1 MKKLHI
7 LSSIV
12 MMGVVGVAFASEP
25 IAEQAYAKKVQTIQ
39 SNLNPDLVKH
49 TQSNTNMGTT
59 NVNGV
64 EVKPTNLK
72 DDMKDWIVPQPTNEQ
87 SPSLTSA
94 TQEEREQLVKAI
106 HEHYKKDHLKT
117 LSKQNDVGKWFKQ
130 NEKNMPVMMF
140 TQNQFA
146 NLEKMWAQE
155 FSLMPNHLKSKFGL
169 DLEDKILFQHKNI
182 SYFDDK
188 NNVSV
193 YNVLKI
199 TGLKI
204 TMFTVIKSSKENWI
218 FIYPNQKTMDEER
231 QRLIKFI
238 N

>member
-12 MMGVVGVAFASEP
+12 IMGVVGVAFASEP
-25 IAEQAYAKKVQTIQ
+25 IAEQAYAKKVQAIQ
-39 SNLNPDLVKH
+39 SNLNQDLVKH
-49 TQSNTNMGTT
+49 TQSNIGAK
-59 NVNGV
+59 NVNGI

-72 DDMKDWIVPQPTNEQ
+72 DDMKDWIVPKPTNES
-87 SPSLTSA
+87 SPSLTK
-94 TQEEREQLVKAI
+94 EEHEQLVKAI

-140 TQNQFA
+140 TQSQFA

-155 FSLMPNHLKSKFGL
+155 FSFMPNHLKSKFGL

-193 YNVLKI
+193 YNILKI
-199 TGLKI
+199 TGLKM
-204 TMFTVIKSSKENWI
+204 TMFTVIQSSKENWI

-231 QRLIKFI
+231 QRLMKFI

>member
-39 SNLNPDLVKH
+39 SNLNPDLIKH

-59 NVNGV
+59 NVNGI

-72 DDMKDWIVPQPTNEQ
+72 DDMKDWIVPKSANEQ

-199 TGLKI
+199 TGLKM
-204 TMFTVIKSSKENWI
+204 TMFTVIQSSKENWI

-231 QRLIKFI
+231 QRLMKFI

>member
-1 MKKLHI
+1 MKKFPI

-12 MMGVVGVAFASEP
+12 MITMASMAFGSEP
-25 IAEQAYAKKVQTIQ
+25 MAEQAYEKKIQVIQ
-39 SNLNPDLVKH
+39 SNLNQDLVKQ
-49 TQSNTNMGTT
+49 TQSNTNMETT
-59 NVNGV
+59 NVNGI

-72 DDMKDWIVPQPTNEQ
+72 DDMKDWIVPKSANEQ
-87 SPSLTSA
+87 SPSLTK
-94 TQEEREQLVKAI
+94 EEHEKLVKAI

-169 DLEDKILFQHKNI
+169 DLNDKILFQHKNI

-193 YNVLKI
+193 YNILKI
-199 TGLKI
+199 TGLKM
-204 TMFTVIKSSKENWI
+204 TMFTVIQSSKENWI

>member
-12 MMGVVGVAFASEP
+12 MMCVVGVAFASEP

-59 NVNGV
+59 NVNGI

-72 DDMKDWIVPQPTNEQ
+72 DDMKDWIVPKSANEQ

-94 TQEEREQLVKAI
+94 TQEEHEQLVKAI

-130 NEKNMPVMMF
+130 NEKNMPVMIF

-169 DLEDKILFQHKNI
+169 DLNDKILFQHKNI

-193 YNVLKI
+193 YNILKI
-199 TGLKI
+199 TGLKM
-204 TMFTVIKSSKENWI
+204 TMFTVIQSSKENWI

>member
-39 SNLNPDLVKH
+39 SNLNPDLIKH

-59 NVNGV
+59 NVNGI

-72 DDMKDWIVPQPTNEQ
+72 DDMKDWIVPKSANEQ
-87 SPSLTSA
+87 SPSLTK
-94 TQEEREQLVKAI
+94 EEHEQLVKAI

-130 NEKNMPVMMF
+130 NEKNMPVMIF

-155 FSLMPNHLKSKFGL
+155 FSLMPNHFKSKFGL
-169 DLEDKILFQHKNI
+169 DLADKILFQYKNI

-193 YNVLKI
+193 YNILKI
-199 TGLKI
+199 TRLKM
-204 TMFTVIKSSKENWI
+204 TMFTVIQSSKENWI

>member
-59 NVNGV
+59 NVNGI

-72 DDMKDWIVPQPTNEQ
+72 DDMKDWIVPKSANES
-87 SPSLTSA
+87 SPSLTK
-94 TQEEREQLVKAI
+94 EEHEQLVKAI

-140 TQNQFA
+140 TQNQLA

-169 DLEDKILFQHKNI
+169 DLNDKILFQHKNI

-199 TGLKI
+199 TGLKM
-204 TMFTVIKSSKENWI
+204 TMFTVIQSSKENWI

>member
-12 MMGVVGVAFASEP
+12 MMSVVGVAFASEP

-49 TQSNTNMGTT
+49 TQSNTNMGAT

-72 DDMKDWIVPQPTNEQ
+72 DDMKDWIVPKSANEQ

-94 TQEEREQLVKAI
+94 TQEEHEKLVKAI

-146 NLEKMWAQE
+146 NLEKMWSQE

-169 DLEDKILFQHKNI
+169 DLNDKILFQHKNI

-199 TGLKI
+199 TGLKM
-204 TMFTVIKSSKENWI
+204 TMFTVIQSSKENWI

>member
-1 MKKLHI
+1 MKKFPI

-12 MMGVVGVAFASEP
+12 MITMASMAFASEP
-25 IAEQAYAKKVQTIQ
+25 IAEQAYEKKVQVIQ
-39 SNLNPDLVKH
+39 SNLNHDMVKH
-49 TQSNTNMGTT
+49 TQSNIGAK

-72 DDMKDWIVPQPTNEQ
+72 DDMKDWIVPKPTNE
-87 SPSLTSA
+87 SSISLTK
-94 TQEEREQLVKAI
+94 EEHEQLVKAI
-106 HEHYKKDHLKT
+106 QEHYKKDHLKT
-117 LSKQNDVGKWFKQ
+117 LSKSNDVGKWFKQ
-130 NEKNMPVMMF
+130 NEKNMPVMIF

-146 NLEKMWAQE
+146 HLEKMWAQE

-199 TGLKI
+199 TGLKM
-204 TMFTVIKSSKENWI
+204 TMFTIIQSSKENWI

-231 QRLIKFI
+231 QRLMKFI

>member
-1 MKKLHI
+1 MKKFPI

-12 MMGVVGVAFASEP
+12 MITMASMAFGSEP
-25 IAEQAYAKKVQTIQ
+25 MAEQAYEKKIQVIQ
-39 SNLNPDLVKH
+39 SNLNQDMVKH
-49 TQSNTNMGTT
+49 TQSNIGAK

-72 DDMKDWIVPQPTNEQ
+72 DEMKDWIVPKSANEQ
-87 SPSLTSA
+87 SPSLTK
-94 TQEEREQLVKAI
+94 EEHEKLVKAI

-169 DLEDKILFQHKNI
+169 DLNDKILFQHKNI

-199 TGLKI
+199 TGLKM
-204 TMFTVIKSSKENWI
+204 TMFTVIQSSKENWI

-231 QRLIKFI
+231 QRLMKFI

>member
-1 MKKLHI
+1 MKKLPI

-12 MMGVVGVAFASEP
+12 MVTMASMAFGSEP
-25 IAEQAYAKKVQTIQ
+25 VVEQAYEKKVQAIQ
-39 SNLNPDLVKH
+39 SNLNHDMVKH
-49 TQSNTNMGTT
+49 TQSNIGSK
-59 NVNGV
+59 NVNGL

-72 DDMKDWIVPQPTNEQ
+72 DDKDWIVHKSENVQ
-87 SPSLTSA
+87 SSSLTKK
-94 TQEEREQLVKAI
+94 EHDQLVKVI
-106 HEHYKKDHLKT
+106 HEHYKKDHLKI
-117 LSKQNDVGKWFKQ
+117 LSKSNDVGKWFKQ
-130 NEKNMPVMMF
+130 NEKNMPVMIF

-146 NLEKMWAQE
+146 NLEKMLAQE

-169 DLEDKILFQHKNI
+169 DLNDKILFQHKNI

-193 YNVLKI
+193 YNILKI
-199 TGLKI
+199 TGLKM
-204 TMFTVIKSSKENWI
+204 TMFTVIQSSKENWI

-231 QRLIKFI
+231 QRLMKFI

>member
-1 MKKLHI
+1 MKKFPI

-12 MMGVVGVAFASEP
+12 MITMAASMAFGSEP
-25 IAEQAYAKKVQTIQ
+25 MAEQAYEKKIQVIQ
-39 SNLNPDLVKH
+39 SNLNQDMVKH
-49 TQSNTNMGTT
+49 TQSNIGAK

-72 DDMKDWIVPQPTNEQ
+72 DEMKDWIVPKSANEQ
-87 SPSLTSA
+87 SPSLTK
-94 TQEEREQLVKAI
+94 EEHEKLVKAI

-169 DLEDKILFQHKNI
+169 DLNDKILFQHKNI

-199 TGLKI
+199 TGLKM
-204 TMFTVIKSSKENWI
+204 TMFTVIQSSKENWI

-231 QRLIKFI
+231 QRLMKFI

>member
-49 TQSNTNMGTT
+49 TQSNTNMGAS
-59 NVNGV
+59 NVNDV

-72 DDMKDWIVPQPTNEQ
+72 DDMKDWIVPKSANEQ
-87 SPSLTSA
+87 SPSLTK
-94 TQEEREQLVKAI
+94 EEHEKLVKAI

-140 TQNQFA
+140 TQV
-146 NLEKMWAQE
+146 
-155 FSLMPNHLKSKFGL
+155 SLPILKKCG
-169 DLEDKILFQHKNI
+169 HKN
-182 SYFDDK
+182 SH
-188 NNVSV
+188 
-193 YNVLKI
+193 
-199 TGLKI
+199 
-204 TMFTVIKSSKENWI
+204 
-218 FIYPNQKTMDEER
+218 
-231 QRLIKFI
+231 
-238 N
+238 

>member
-59 NVNGV
+59 NVNGI

-72 DDMKDWIVPQPTNEQ
+72 DDMKDWIVPKSANES
-87 SPSLTSA
+87 SPSLTK
-94 TQEEREQLVKAI
+94 EEHEQLVKAI

-117 LSKQNDVGKWFKQ
+117 LSKQHDVGKWFKQ

-140 TQNQFA
+140 TQNQLA

-169 DLEDKILFQHKNI
+169 DLNDKILFQHKNI

-193 YNVLKI
+193 YNILKI
-199 TGLKI
+199 TGLKM
-204 TMFTVIKSSKENWI
+204 TMFTVIQSSKENWI

-231 QRLIKFI
+231 QRLMKFI

>member
-12 MMGVVGVAFASEP
+12 MMSVVGVAFASEP

-39 SNLNPDLVKH
+39 SNLNQDLVKH

-72 DDMKDWIVPQPTNEQ
+72 DDMKDWIVPKSANES
-87 SPSLTSA
+87 SPSLTK
-94 TQEEREQLVKAI
+94 EEHEHLVKAI

-169 DLEDKILFQHKNI
+169 DLNDKILFQHKNI

-199 TGLKI
+199 TGLKM
-204 TMFTVIKSSKENWI
+204 TMFTVIQSSKENWI
-218 FIYPNQKTMDEER
+218 FIYPNQKTMDEEQ
-231 QRLIKFI
+231 QRLMKFI

>member
-59 NVNGV
+59 NVNGI

-72 DDMKDWIVPQPTNEQ
+72 DDMKDWIVPKSANES
-87 SPSLTSA
+87 SPSLTK
-94 TQEEREQLVKAI
+94 EEHEQLVKAI

-140 TQNQFA
+140 TQNQLA

-169 DLEDKILFQHKNI
+169 DLNDKILFQHKNI

-193 YNVLKI
+193 YNILKI
-199 TGLKI
+199 TGLKM
-204 TMFTVIKSSKENWI
+204 TMFTVIQSSKENWI

-231 QRLIKFI
+231 QRLMKFI

>member
-1 MKKLHI
+1 MKKFPI

-12 MMGVVGVAFASEP
+12 MITMASMAFGSEP
-25 IAEQAYAKKVQTIQ
+25 MAEQAYEKKIQVIQ
-39 SNLNPDLVKH
+39 SNLNQDMVKH
-49 TQSNTNMGTT
+49 TQSNIGAK

-72 DDMKDWIVPQPTNEQ
+72 DEMKDWIVPKSANEQ
-87 SPSLTSA
+87 SPSLTK
-94 TQEEREQLVKAI
+94 EEHEKLVKAI
-106 HEHYKKDHLKT
+106 HEHYKKYHLKT

-169 DLEDKILFQHKNI
+169 DLNDKILFQHKNI

-199 TGLKI
+199 TGLKM
-204 TMFTVIKSSKENWI
+204 TMFTVIQSSKENWI

-231 QRLIKFI
+231 QRLMKFI